1 MFINK
6 MHGANFALS
15 KEPSADAIVG
25 IFNQCFG
32 QTYNVEI
39 SGGADEPLYTPATS
53 TKAAQLIFRENF
65 PASALHEAAHWCIAG
80 ELRRNSTD
88 FALTYIAAPRSE
100 TEQEQFLAAE
110 VRTQSLESIFAA
122 AANVTFNPSADNLDC
137 DVSDFVEAI
146 AEYNAKTLIWLNSKA
161 GSRAMQFR
169 EALITLTE
177 YGRVD
182 G

>member
-1 MFINK
+1 

-39 SGGADEPLYTPATS
+39 SGGADEPLYTPATP

-100 TEQEQFLAAE
+100 TEQEQF
-110 VRTQSLESIFAA
+110 
-122 AANVTFNPSADNLDC
+122 
-137 DVSDFVEAI
+137 
-146 AEYNAKTLIWLNSKA
+146 
-161 GSRAMQFR
+161 
-169 EALITLTE
+169 
-177 YGRVD
+177 
-182 G
+182 